1 MAKKSFK
8 NGIDEILGVSESKKA
23 IYKLETQIHAESRTT
38 IVTKSVQMT
47 KLKSIAFWD
56 RKTLKEVIEDAF
68 IMYIT
73 NYENQNGEIKN
84 TEH

>member
-8 NGIDEILGVSESKKA
+8 NGIDEILGVSESKKTND
-23 IYKLETQIHAESRTT
+23 KLENEINADSRTT
-38 IVTKSVQMT
+38 IVTKSDQMN

-73 NYENQNGEIKN
+73 NYEKQNGEIKN
-84 TEH
+84 IKI

>member
-8 NGIDEILGVSESKKA
+8 NGIDEILGVSEPKPS
-23 IYKLETQIHAESRTT
+23 IDKLENQINADSRTT
-38 IVTKSVQMT
+38 IVTKSAQMR

-68 IMYIT
+68 ITYIES
-73 NYENQNGEIKN
+73 YEKENGEIKN
-84 TEH
+84 IQN